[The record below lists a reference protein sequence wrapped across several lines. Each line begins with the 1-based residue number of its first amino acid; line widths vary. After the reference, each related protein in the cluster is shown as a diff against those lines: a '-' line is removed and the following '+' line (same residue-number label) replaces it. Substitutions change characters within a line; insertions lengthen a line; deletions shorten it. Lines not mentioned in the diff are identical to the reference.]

1 MDNKKN
7 GSQNNLFMKRIIRKI
22 AILGSGVM
30 GSRIACHFANIGVQV
45 LLLDILPKE
54 VSEQAAAKGLTM
66 QDKGVRDSIVNAALE
81 STIKSKPS
89 PLYDEDFASRISTG
103 NFEDDLHQIETCDW
117 VMEVVVE
124 RLDIKQSLF
133 EKVEKHRKPGTLI
146 TSNTSGIPMHLMC
159 EGRSE
164 DFQEHFAGTH
174 FFNPP
179 RYLRLL
185 EIIPGPKTPPE
196 VIDFLMEYGDRFLG
210 KETVLCKDTPA
221 FIANRIG
228 IYAIMSSMYTIERM
242 GMGVSEVDKLTG
254 TVIGRAKSAT
264 FRTMDVVGLDTTVNV
279 ANNLYETL
287 EQDESRDT
295 FKLPKIVE
303 ELHNRKWL
311 GDKTGQGYFKMI
323 RHKDGSK
330 ELKEIDFTTWEYK
343 EVEKPK
349 FKALEGSKEIDDLKK
364 RIKFLVNFDDRAGEF
379 YRSTFYDLFQYCS
392 NRIPEISDE
401 LYRIDQA
408 VSAGFGWEYG
418 PFENWDIL
426 GVKETVEKME
436 GAGYRP
442 ATWVR
447 EMLDAGHSS
456 FYKVENGK
464 KHYFD
469 IPSQSYREVPG
480 MEEFILLDNLKA
492 ANKRIWNNAGSSI
505 YDLGDDVIG
514 VEFHTKMNSLGSE
527 VIEGIN
533 TAITMAEKSY
543 KGLVIGNEGANFS
556 AGANLALVFM
566 YAADQDF
573 DEVNMMTSQF
583 QNTMM
588 RIRYSAV
595 PVVVAPHNMALGG
608 GCEIS
613 LHADA
618 IQAHAELYM
627 GLVEFGVGLI
637 PAGGGSKEM
646 TLRFSDQ
653 VIAGDVELNRLQEYF
668 MNLATAKVSTSAE
681 EARALGFLQEKD
693 RITLNKKRLLAD
705 AKQRVLELHAA
716 GYTQPIRRS
725 DIKVLGKTSL
735 ALFEAGITSMQ
746 YGNYISEHDAK
757 IARKL
762 AWVMSGGDLSQPT
775 EVTEQYLLDL
785 EREAFLSLTGER
797 KTLERIQSILFKN
810 KTLRN

>member
-54 VSEQAAAKGLTM
+54 VSEHAAAKGLTM
-66 QDKGVRDSIVNAALE
+66 QDKGVRDSIVNDALE

-89 PLYDEDFASRISTG
+89 PLYDKDFASRISTG

-228 IYAIMSSMYTIERM
+228 IYAIMSSMHTIERM

-323 RHKDGSK
+323 RHKEGSK

-716 GYTQPIRRS
+716 GYTQPIRRG